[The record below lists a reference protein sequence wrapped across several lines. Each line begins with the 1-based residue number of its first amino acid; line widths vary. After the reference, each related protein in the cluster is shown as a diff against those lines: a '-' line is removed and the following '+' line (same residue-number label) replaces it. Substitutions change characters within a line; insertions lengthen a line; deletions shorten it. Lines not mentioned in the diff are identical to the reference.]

1 MNTTKTLRLLAWLFL
16 SAVQGPVFAAAGP
29 TVLLIS
35 IDGLKPEAV
44 IEAEAHGLN
53 VPNLRDF
60 MKQGMHARAV
70 KGVLPTVTY
79 PSHATLLTG
88 AAPARH
94 GIVDNTT
101 FDPFNRND
109 RGWYWYAEDLKVP
122 TLWDAARAAHL
133 STANVY
139 WPTSVGAAVD
149 YNLPQIWRRGTDDD
163 LKLQRA
169 LETPGLERELGEG
182 LARYP
187 GGEEETVAED
197 EVRTKFAIRLL
208 ERKHPDFFTVYL
220 AGLDTEEHASGP
232 FSPAANRVL
241 ERLDTLVGAL
251 RQAAERAA
259 PTRATVCV
267 VSDHGF
273 AAIQHDLNLYAAF
286 REAGLFSADKDGK
299 ITAWSAM
306 PWPAGGTAAIML
318 SNPQDA
324 AVKGKV
330 ANLLKQLAANPD
342 NGIDR
347 ILEQDQIEALGGFP
361 GASFLVALKVG
372 YEVAYGLSPPLITPP
387 SNLGMH
393 GFLPERSE
401 MRSSFFMVGPR
412 APAGVDVGEIDMRSI
427 APTLA
432 EVLGV
437 SLRGAE
443 LKALPL
449 K

>member
-1 MNTTKTLRLLAWLFL
+1 MTKTISMLVLA
-16 SAVQGPVFAAAGP
+16 VVCAAADGAWAASRP
-29 TVLLIS
+29 TLLLIS

-44 IEAEAHGLN
+44 LEADAHHLK
-53 VPNLRDF
+53 VPNLRAFIKD
-60 MKQGMHARAV
+60 GMHARAV
-70 KGVLPTVTY
+70 RGVLPTVTY
-79 PSHATLLTG
+79 PSHATLLSG
-88 AAPARH
+88 AAPAHH

-109 RGWYWYAEDLKVP
+109 KGWYWYAEDMKVP

-139 WPTSVGAAVD
+139 WPTSVGAAID

-169 LETPGLERELGEG
+169 LETKGLEQELGDG
-182 LARYP
+182 LPAYP
-187 GGEEETVAED
+187 GGAEETVAGD
-197 EVRTKFAIRLL
+197 EVRTQFAVRLI

-232 FSPAANRVL
+232 FSTAANRVL
-241 ERLDTLVGAL
+241 ERLDAAVGEL

-259 PTRATVCV
+259 PGRATVCV

-273 AAIQHDLNLYAAF
+273 AAIEHDVNLYAAF
-286 REAGLFSADKDGK
+286 REAGLFNADKDGK
-299 ITAWSAM
+299 IVAWSAM

-318 SNPQDA
+318 ANPGDA
-324 AVKGKV
+324 AVKNKV
-330 ANLLKQLAANPD
+330 AALLKQLAANPD

-347 ILEQDQIEALGGFP
+347 ILERQEMDELGGFP
-361 GASFLVALKVG
+361 GASFLVAFKIG
-372 YEVAYGLSPPLITPP
+372 YEVAYALSPPLVTPP

-393 GFLPERSE
+393 GFLPEQRE
-401 MRSSFFMVGPR
+401 MRSSFFLVGPGV
-412 APAGVDVGEIDMRSI
+412 PAGVDTGDIDMRRI

-432 EVLGV
+432 KVLGV
-437 SLRGAE
+437 SLSGAE
-443 LKALPL
+443 LQALPL